1 MPKVFQNNST
11 AKQIIFNRFWEL
23 YSHYEKYFSY
33 IDFCSK
39 IKQLFIKEQ
48 PPAKKNT
55 GGLEFWVVSELAL
68 YLLLRRFQYRSRIIS
83 EDIEP
88 LGTEKA
94 EVLNTEER
102 LRDRLDIF
110 KAEVRAADISARS
123 GDINQPLR
131 PAIAYRDAVA
141 AVEKSQPLQ

>member
-1 MPKVFQNNST
+1 M
-11 AKQIIFNRFWEL
+11 
-23 YSHYEKYFSY
+23 
-33 IDFCSK
+33 
-39 IKQLFIKEQ
+39 
-48 PPAKKNT
+48 
-55 GGLEFWVVSELAL
+55 EFWVVSELAL
-68 YLLLRRFQYRSRIIS
+68 YLLLRRFQYRSRIIA

-123 GDINQPLR
+123 GDINQLFR

-141 AVEKSQPLQ
+141 AVEKGQPLQ

>member
-1 MPKVFQNNST
+1 MYFKIILLQNKLFLI
-11 AKQIIFNRFWEL
+11 AFWEL
-23 YSHYEKYFSY
+23 WSFYEKYFSY

-55 GGLEFWVVSELAL
+55 RGLEFWVVSELAL
-68 YLLLRRFQYRSRIIS
+68 YLLLRRFQYRSRIIA

-102 LRDRLDIF
+102 LRDCLDIF

-123 GDINQPLR
+123 GDINQFFR

-141 AVEKSQPLQ
+141 AVEKGQPLQ

>member
-1 MPKVFQNNST
+1 M
-11 AKQIIFNRFWEL
+11 
-23 YSHYEKYFSY
+23 
-33 IDFCSK
+33 
-39 IKQLFIKEQ
+39 
-48 PPAKKNT
+48 
-55 GGLEFWVVSELAL
+55 EFWVVSELAL
-68 YLLLRRFQYRSRIIS
+68 YLLLRRFQYRSRIIA

-141 AVEKSQPLQ
+141 AVEKSQTLQ